1 MKTIQEI
8 RFPNNV
14 EGQQQS
20 IYRVGFSC
28 DEIRNIAKSGD
39 GWFAIIKNG
48 KIIAEIKES
57 ICDIFGE
64 SEIDF

>member
-20 IYRVGFSC
+20 IYRVGLSC
-28 DEIRNIAKSGD
+28 DEIRNIAKSGEMALI

-48 KIIAEIKES
+48 KIIAEIKRKYLRH
-57 ICDIFGE
+57 FW
-64 SEIDF
+64 